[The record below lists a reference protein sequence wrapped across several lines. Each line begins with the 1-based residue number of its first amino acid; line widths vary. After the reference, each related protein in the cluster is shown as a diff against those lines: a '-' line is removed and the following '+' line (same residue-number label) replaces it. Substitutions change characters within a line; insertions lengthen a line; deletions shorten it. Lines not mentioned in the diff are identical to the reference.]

1 MMPDLTRK
9 QVVHTSRTGHA
20 NMKATDGYGV
30 KAQIEVLVTL
40 SKRKV
45 RAASHTPKSRK
56 KAGRKARE
64 GSDVGK

>member
-1 MMPDLTRK
+1 
-9 QVVHTSRTGHA
+9 
-20 NMKATDGYGV
+20 MKATDGYGV

-40 SKRKV
+40 SKRQV